1 MRMKDIIGLIVLTMI
16 TGYFGITLLSYFK
29 IGEEFGVT
37 EYLLIIALL
46 VAWGEFFTWGTRGE
60 VQKDEMGKM
69 IIKNSAN
76 ISYYV
81 VFNALLILWI
91 IDLFWVSKGENL
103 TLFIALC
110 IAYMTKPIIQL
121 FLVKRHLF

>member
-1 MRMKDIIGLIVLTMI
+1 MRTKDIIGLIVLIMI
-16 TGYFGITLLSYFK
+16 TGYFGVTLLSYFK

-37 EYLLIIALL
+37 EYLVIIALL
-46 VAWGEFFTWGTRGE
+46 VAWGEFFTWGTHRE
-60 VQKDEMGKM
+60 VQQDEMGKM

-81 VFNALLILWI
+81 VFYALLILWI
-91 IDLFWVSKGENL
+91 IDIFFVSKGENI

-110 IAYMTKPIIQL
+110 IAYLTKPIIQL
-121 FLVKRHLF
+121 FLVKRHLL

>member
-1 MRMKDIIGLIVLTMI
+1 MI
-16 TGYFGITLLSYFK
+16 TGYFGVTLLSYFK

-37 EYLLIIALL
+37 EYLVIIALL
-46 VAWGEFFTWGTRGE
+46 VAWGEFFTWGTHRE
-60 VQKDEMGKM
+60 VQQDEMGKM

-81 VFNALLILWI
+81 VFYALLILWI
-91 IDLFWVSKGENL
+91 IDIFFVSKGENI

-110 IAYMTKPIIQL
+110 IAYLTKPIIQL
-121 FLVKRHLF
+121 FLVKRHLL

>member
-1 MRMKDIIGLIVLTMI
+1 MRTKDIIGLIVLIMI
-16 TGYFGITLLSYFK
+16 TGYFGVTLLSYFK

-37 EYLLIIALL
+37 EYLVIIALL
-46 VAWGEFFTWGTRGE
+46 VAWGEFFTWGTHRE
-60 VQKDEMGKM
+60 VQQDERGKM

-81 VFNALLILWI
+81 VFYALLILWI
-91 IDLFWVSKGENL
+91 IDIFFVSKGENI

-110 IAYMTKPIIQL
+110 IAYLTKPIIQL
-121 FLVKRHLF
+121 FLVKRHLL